1 MSTLIQRH
9 AEMNRSKR
17 RIALGDVFDLYR
29 QRRALARLDDKALAD
44 IGLTRD
50 EAQIEANRPFWDI
63 PTR

>member
-1 MSTLIQRH
+1 MSTLINRH
-9 AEMNRSKR
+9 AEVNRSKR
-17 RIALGDVFDLYR
+17 RIALSDVFDLYR

-44 IGLTRD
+44 IGLTRE